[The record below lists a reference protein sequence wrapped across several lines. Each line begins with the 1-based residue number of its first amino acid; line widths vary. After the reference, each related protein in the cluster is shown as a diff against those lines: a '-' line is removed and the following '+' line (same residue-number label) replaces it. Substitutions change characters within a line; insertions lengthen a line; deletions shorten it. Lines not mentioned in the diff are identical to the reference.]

1 MMKRIPVYITALLV
15 LFSSSTAAFESIK
28 GREIIGFRIGS
39 VFSTGALD
47 TAFGKGSEME
57 FHFIE
62 GLADWFGIAVS
73 LSSHN
78 FGDSKLP
85 ERSSLYVEEGE
96 TIELQIY
103 SISAGFFACRNISDD
118 FKVSAEAGPGLYAIT
133 LIKPGIF
140 ELSLNDYQPGLYTG
154 AGLNYRLADS
164 KICLNLSAKY
174 HYIFSGTGIDH
185 PIYVFTDRNR
195 TGFFQ
200 ICAGITLATG
210 R

>member
-1 MMKRIPVYITALLV
+1 MIKRISVYVTLL
-15 LFSSSTAAFESIK
+15 LLLSSSRAAAFQSIK
-28 GREIIGFRIGS
+28 GKEIIGFRIGS
-39 VFSTGALD
+39 VFNTGALD

-57 FHFIE
+57 FYFIE
-62 GLADWFGIAVS
+62 GLRDWFGISVS

-85 ERSSLYVEEGE
+85 DRSSFYVEEGE

-103 SISAGFFACRNISDD
+103 SITAGFFACGNLPDG
-118 FKVSAEAGPGLYAIT
+118 FKVSAEAGPGLYAVT

-140 ELSLNDYQPGLYTG
+140 ELSLNDYQPGLYSG
-154 AGLNYRLADS
+154 AGLSYRIGESRL
-164 KICLNLSAKY
+164 CLNLSAKY
-174 HYIFSGTGIDH
+174 HYIFSGSGEEH
-185 PIYVFTDRNR
+185 PIYVFTDRDR

-210 R
+210 G